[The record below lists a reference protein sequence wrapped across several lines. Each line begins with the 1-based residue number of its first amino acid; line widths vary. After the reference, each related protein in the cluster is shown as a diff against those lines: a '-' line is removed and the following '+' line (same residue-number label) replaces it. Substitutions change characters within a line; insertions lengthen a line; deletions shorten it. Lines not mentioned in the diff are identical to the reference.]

1 MIIAKFIFYVNIVAW
16 LFPPFRQK
24 GCKYFLFFLI
34 LALSDLIWYSFFQ
47 MHIHDAAYYLFISTL
62 LIAAVMRKKYLLLLL
77 IPVLST
83 GFFLTA
89 SEIRFLTM
97 ILHFAIL
104 IFFLREFIL
113 IISRESKIVLF
124 DLVILL
130 YEASLIFKFG
140 ASYFLTA
147 GYLFFYITTAFEIL
161 IAVFFSF
168 VNEKNSPAFKLQME
182 PEEND

>member
-24 GCKYFLFFLI
+24 GCKYFLFFVI
-34 LALSDLIWYSFFQ
+34 LALSDLIWYSFFR
-47 MHIHDAAYYLFISTL
+47 MHMQDAAYYLFISTL
-62 LIAAVMRKKYLLLLL
+62 LLAAVMRKKYLLLLL
-77 IPVLST
+77 IPVLSA

-89 SEIRFLTM
+89 SELRIFTM

-104 IFFLREFIL
+104 IFFLKEFIL

-130 YEASLIFKFG
+130 YEASVIFKFG

-168 VNEKNSPAFKLQME
+168 INEKNSPAFKLQME
-182 PEEND
+182 PEESN